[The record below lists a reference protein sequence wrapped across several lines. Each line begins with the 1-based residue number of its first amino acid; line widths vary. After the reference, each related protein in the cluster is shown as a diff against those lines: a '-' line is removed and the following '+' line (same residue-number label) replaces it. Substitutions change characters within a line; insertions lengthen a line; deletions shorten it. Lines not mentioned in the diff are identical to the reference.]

1 MQCEVETKD
10 FQEIEESNIPQQTSF
25 WAKVKDQQGMEPFAF
40 HYSVTKDLLSPV
52 QSASKKVK
60 HDLLVLVQYI
70 DKTHCFAYVPYG
82 PKDEPDF
89 ENHGLFLEELSEV
102 LRSHLPEN
110 CIVIRYDLPWENQWS
125 REDDFYDING
135 NWNGPPSAQNQEF
148 RVNFNTRK
156 WNLQKSHTDI
166 LPSNTLFLDLNQSS
180 EKLLKNMKSKT
191 RYNIR
196 LSKRKGVHVYD
207 YGTEKIDDWYVLY
220 RETAMRNG
228 TTLHPKKGF
237 RDVLD
242 KQDNLADVKT
252 HLLMAEQ
259 DGDYL
264 AAMILVLSKKR
275 GTYLYGASSNLKRNV
290 MATYALQWEA
300 IKMAQAAGCEE
311 YDMFGTA
318 PNSNPSH
325 PLFGLNRFK
334 LGFGGYQF
342 HRMGCWDYP
351 LDSEKY
357 KTFRAQE
364 INNQSYHN

>member
-1 MQCEVETKD
+1 MQCEVETKN

-25 WAKVKDQQGMEPFAF
+25 WAKVKDRQGMEPFAF
-40 HYSVTKDLLSPV
+40 HYSITKDLLSPA
-52 QSASKKVK
+52 QSASKKVN

-70 DKTHCFAYVPYG
+70 DNTHCFAYIPYG

-102 LRSHLPEN
+102 LRPHLPSN
-110 CIVIRYDLPWENQWS
+110 CILIRYDLPWENQWAK
-125 REDDFYDING
+125 EDDFFDSKG
-135 NWNGPPSAQNQEF
+135 NWTGPPSLQSQEF
-148 RVNFNTRK
+148 RVNFNTRN

-180 EKLLKNMKSKT
+180 ENLLKNMKAKT

-196 LSKRKGVHVYD
+196 LSFRKGINVQS
-207 YGTEKIDDWYVLY
+207 YGIEKIDDWYRLY
-220 RETAMRNG
+220 TETAKRNHI
-228 TTLHPKKGF
+228 TLHPKEGF
-237 RDVLD
+237 RDVL
-242 KQDNLADVKT
+242 NNKT
-252 HLLMAEQ
+252 KCVTSHLLMA
-259 DGDYL
+259 DLNGDYL
-264 AAMILVLSKKR
+264 AALFLVLSKKR
-275 GTYLYGASSNLKRNV
+275 GTYLFGASSGRKRNA
-290 MATYALQWEA
+290 MATYAVQWEA
-300 IKMAQAAGCEE
+300 IRMAKQAGCEE

-351 LDSEKY
+351 LDMENY